1 MLDAV
6 ELVLRGKYA
15 TTFSV
20 IRPPGHHA
28 GRDGNAMD
36 APSQGFCLFNNAAV
50 GALRAKQLM
59 DARIASVSSPAA
71 RSHAIA
77 SAAAAGHRIL
87 VYDVLLLNAAFLF
100 SACSDGFPPVRRSS
114 RQRN

>member
-1 MLDAV
+1 LLLDELTWTLILHTRQAVGTVLDAV
-6 ELVLRGKYA
+6 ELVLQGKYS

-50 GALRAKQLM
+50 GALKAKQLM
-59 DARIASVSSPAA
+59 DARVTSVQSPSA
-71 RSHAIA
+71 RSQAISNA
-77 SAAAAGHRIL
+77 VAAGHRIL
-87 VYDVLLLNAAFLF
+87 VYDV
-100 SACSDGFPPVRRSS
+100 RKY
-114 RQRN
+114 